1 MDRNTVIGFV
11 LLGALFI
18 GYLTIQS
25 RISQKARVQE
35 VMQQDSIRV
44 AEEMR
49 IADSLQI
56 IKNERIAWAKAH
68 ADSTITTDS
77 LSETELLNLYDTLS
91 TTQPVIIS
99 EKDTTQKYTGPFAE
113 SMQGEKELIVLE
125 NDKLQIT
132 FDNKGGDIEKVE
144 LKDYKQYD
152 GGPLYLVNGEHN
164 YFNYTFYYDNDKL
177 LNTDSLYFNVLENI
191 PGKSITF
198 RASAGE
204 GKYFDQI
211 YSFNDTSYLVDYKI
225 KLTGFNN
232 VIPANLAF
240 LKLNWQNDMQEQEKN
255 IKYERQYSKFYF
267 SYKNGDLDY
276 KSSNGN
282 IDFDATVK
290 WLSCQQQFFNTTLI
304 AKNGFDNQGNMSIYS
319 DEEDT
324 TAFVKRCNAELFIT
338 FNNQSQFEVPM
349 QWYFAP
355 NKYSELKE
363 LGIGLEDIIP
373 TGTSIFRVINRWV
386 VIPLFNFLGG
396 FLNNYGLIIFLMTLI
411 IKIALTPLTYRSYLS
426 MAKMRV
432 LQPEIAEMKEK
443 LKDDQAKM
451 GQEQLKLFRK
461 AGVNPLGG
469 CIPTLLSMPI
479 LIALFRFFPGAI
491 ELRQQS
497 FLWADD
503 LSSYDDIIHWS
514 ADIPFIGS
522 HLSIFCVLMTLSSI
536 LYMRMNM
543 TQASGLT
550 KEMRWVQY
558 MMPVFFL
565 FFLNNSP
572 AGLTYYYFVSN
583 MVTFGQQWGIRRF
596 LINDETIHAQ
606 IQENKTKP
614 VKKSKFAQRLE
625 DAMKQQEAMRKGK
638 KK

>member
-1 MDRNTVIGFV
+1 MDRNTIIGFV
-11 LLGALFI
+11 LLGVLFI
-18 GYLTIQS
+18 GYLVIQS
-25 RISQKARVQE
+25 NISQKARIEQA
-35 VMQQDSIRV
+35 MQQDSIRQ
-44 AEEMR
+44 AQEMR
-49 IADSLQI
+49 IADSL
-56 IKNERIAWAKAH
+56 KHAANEKIAWAKAH
-68 ADSTITTDS
+68 ADSSVLADS
-77 LSETELLNLYDTLS
+77 LTETEWLSIYDSLTVLQPELTTLREDS
-91 TTQPVIIS
+91 SKQ
-99 EKDTTQKYTGPFAE
+99 YTGPFAG
-113 SMQGEKELIVLE
+113 SMQGKQELVVLE
-125 NDKLQIT
+125 NDKLRIGIDT
-132 FDNKGGDIEKVE
+132 RGGEIQQVQ
-144 LKDYKQYD
+144 LKEYKQYD
-152 GGPLYLVNGEHN
+152 GEPLMLVHGKSNH
-164 YFNYTFYYDNDKL
+164 FNYTFFYDNDKR
-177 LNTDSLYFNVLENI
+177 LNTDSLYFTVLENV
-191 PGKSITF
+191 PGKSVSL

-204 GKYFDQI
+204 GKYLDQV
-211 YSFNDTSYLVDYKI
+211 YAFNDTSYLVDYTI
-225 KLTGFNN
+225 KLTGFNE

-240 LKLNWQNDMQEQEKN
+240 LKINWQNDMQEQEKN

-267 SYKNGDLDY
+267 SYKNGDIDY
-276 KSSNGN
+276 KSANGN
-282 IDFDATVK
+282 IEFDATVK

-304 AKNGFDNQGNMSIYS
+304 ARNGFDNQGYMGVVS
-319 DEEDT
+319 DDT
-324 TAFVKRCNAELFIT
+324 SAYVKRCYAELFVT
-338 FNNQSQFEVPM
+338 FNNQSQFEMPM

-355 NKYSELKE
+355 NRFTDLHA
-363 LGIGLEDIIP
+363 LDIGLETIVP
-373 TGTSIFRVINRWV
+373 TGSSIFRVINRWV

-396 FLNNYGLIIFLMTLI
+396 FLNNYGLIILLMTII
-411 IKIALTPLTYRSYLS
+411 IKLALTPLTYRSYLS

-432 LQPEIAEMKEK
+432 LQPEIAEMREK
-443 LKDDQAKM
+443 FKDDQAKM

-503 LSSYDDIIHWS
+503 LSSYDDIIRWN
-514 ADIPFIGS
+514 ADLPFIGS
-522 HLSIFCVLMTLSSI
+522 HLSIFCILMTLSSI

-550 KEMRWVQY
+550 KEMRWIQY

-565 FFLNNSP
+565 FFLNSSP

-596 LINDETIHAQ
+596 LINDAAIHAQ
-606 IQENKTKP
+606 IQENKAKP

-625 DAMKQQEAMRKGK
+625 EAMKQQEAMRKGK

>member
-25 RISQKARVQE
+25 NISQKARVQE
-35 VMQQDSIRV
+35 AMRQDSIRV
-44 AEEMR
+44 ANELR
-49 IADSLQI
+49 IADSLEV
-56 IKNERIAWAKAH
+56 IKKQKIAWVKAN
-68 ADSTITTDS
+68 ADSTILADS
-77 LSETELLNLYDTLS
+77 LSDADLLNLYTKLNTAVTDTLS
-91 TTQPVIIS
+91 PIIENS
-99 EKDTTQKYTGPFAE
+99 GPQYSGPFADAL
-113 SMQGEKELIVLE
+113 QGENATYTLE
-125 NDKLQIT
+125 NDKLKIT
-132 FDNKGGDIEKVE
+132 FTGKGGDIQRVQ
-144 LKDYKQYD
+144 LKEYKNYD
-152 GGPLYLVNGEHN
+152 GGPLMLVDGNQNH
-164 YFNYTFYYDNDKL
+164 FNYTFYYDNDKL
-177 LNTDSLYFNVLENI
+177 LNTDSLFFTVYENI
-191 PGKSITF
+191 PSKSITF

-204 GKYFDQI
+204 GKYFDQV
-211 YSFNDTSYLVDYKI
+211 YVFNDTSYLVDYSI
-225 KLTGFNN
+225 RLTGFNT

-267 SYKNGDLDY
+267 SYKNEDIDY
-276 KSSNGN
+276 KSTNGK
-282 IDFDATVK
+282 IDFDASVK

-304 AKNGFDNQGNMSIYS
+304 AKTGFDNQGSMNIYS
-319 DEEDT
+319 DDT
-324 TAFVKRCNAELFIT
+324 SAFVKRCSSELFIT
-338 FNNQSQFEVPM
+338 FNNQAQFDMPM

-355 NKYSELKE
+355 NSYNALKD
-363 LGIGLEDIIP
+363 LGIGLETIVP

-386 VIPLFNFLGG
+386 IIPLFNFLGG
-396 FLNNYGLIIFLMTLI
+396 FLSNYGLIILLMTLI
-411 IKIALTPLTYRSYLS
+411 IKLALTPLTYRSYLS

-443 LKDDQAKM
+443 FKDDQAKM

-479 LIALFRFFPGAI
+479 LIALFRFFPGSI

-503 LSSYDDIIHWS
+503 LSSYDDIIHWG
-514 ADIPFIGS
+514 ADIPFIGN

-565 FFLNNSP
+565 FFLNSSP

-625 DAMKQQEAMRKGK
+625 EAMKQQEAMRRGK